1 MSIKINIPHLSSRK
15 TKIIATLGPAS
26 NSQEVIHHLIKA
38 GVNIFRLNMS
48 HGKHEEHQKLY
59 HLIRQSAAAL
69 NEPIAIFADL
79 CGPKIRTGR
88 FKNGSITIQANTEV
102 IVTTRDVVGKDNLIP
117 CQYTALAD
125 DVRPGDR
132 LLLDDGKFELTVT
145 SVQGEDIA
153 CQVIF
158 GGELKNHKGMNLPG
172 VQVSCPSMT
181 EKDRADALFALRLGV
196 DYLALSFVRKAE
208 DVSELRRLIS
218 ENGCDTHI
226 IAKIEKPEALSN
238 AQAII
243 QAADAIM
250 IARGDL
256 GVELNA
262 EDVPV
267 AQHQLIRRA
276 RALNKPVIVAT
287 QMLESMVENSRPT
300 RAEVTDVSNAVYS
313 ATDAVMLSGETAA
326 GRFPVEAVSMM
337 ARVIKQTEAFM
348 REQDAFGKLT
358 HRADEVR
365 PLPFGDAVADA
376 TAQLCSDLRAKAI
389 IGITGSGMSVV
400 TLSSARPLAPLIAVA
415 ADEHICRRMNLYWGV
430 VPVYSEQ
437 AGRVHPNKLAR
448 ELSLSTG
455 LVDKGDNIIVVR
467 GFNKDKELNSP
478 TITMLT
484 L

>member
-1 MSIKINIPHLSSRK
+1 MTIKINMPHLSSRK

-26 NSQEVIHHLIKA
+26 NSREIIFDLIKA

-48 HGKHEEHQKLY
+48 HGEHEGHRKLY
-59 HLIRQSAAAL
+59 DIIRKCAEEL
-69 NEPIAIFADL
+69 NEPITIFADL
-79 CGPKIRTGR
+79 CGPKIRTGK
-88 FKNGSITIQANTEV
+88 FKDGSITINNGDQV
-102 IVTTRDVVGKDNLIP
+102 IVTTRDVLGEDNIIP
-117 CQYTALAD
+117 CQYAALAS
-125 DVRPGDR
+125 DVKSGDR
-132 LLLDDGKFELTVT
+132 ILLDDGKFELKVG
-145 SVQGEDIA
+145 SIKDQDIS
-153 CQVIF
+153 CRVIY

-172 VQVSCPSMT
+172 VAVSCPSLT
-181 EKDRADALFALRLGV
+181 EKDKADAVFALALGV

-208 DVSELRRLIS
+208 DINDLRQLITAS
-218 ENGCDTHI
+218 GYDTHI
-226 IAKIEKPEALSN
+226 IAKIEKPEALEN

-243 QAADAIM
+243 QASDAIM

-287 QMLESMVENSRPT
+287 QMLESMIENSRPT

-326 GRFPVEAVSMM
+326 GKFPVEAVAMM
-337 ARVIKQTEAFM
+337 SRIIKQTEAFM
-348 REQDAFGKLT
+348 REQNAFGKLT
-358 HRADEVR
+358 HRANETR

-376 TAQLCSDLRAKAI
+376 TAQLCSDLCAKAI
-389 IGITGSGMSVV
+389 IGITLSGMSVV
-400 TLSSARPLAPLIAVA
+400 TLSSARPSAPLLAVA
-415 ADEHICRRMNLYWGV
+415 ASPQVCQRMNLYWGV
-430 VPVYSEQ
+430 IPICSAD
-437 AGRVHPNKLAR
+437 AGHTHPNKLAR
-448 ELSLSTG
+448 ETAISTG
-455 LVDKGDNIIVVR
+455 LADKSDNIIVVR
-467 GFNKDKELNSP
+467 GFNKDREINSP

>member
-1 MSIKINIPHLSSRK
+1 MPHLSSRK

-26 NSQEVIHHLIKA
+26 NNQEIIYALIKA

-48 HGKHEEHQKLY
+48 HGEHQGHRKLY
-59 HLIRQSAAAL
+59 QLIRQSAAEL

-79 CGPKIRTGR
+79 CGPKIRTGQ
-88 FKNGSITIQANTEV
+88 FNNGSIMLNSGERV
-102 IVTTRDVVGKDNLIP
+102 IVTTRDMPGEKNIIP
-117 CQYTALAD
+117 CQYAALSN
-125 DVRPGDR
+125 DVKPGDR
-132 LLLDDGKFELTVT
+132 ILLDDGKFELKVEAIEG
-145 SVQGEDIA
+145 QDIT

-172 VQVSCPSMT
+172 VNVSCPSLT
-181 EKDRADALFALRLGV
+181 EKDRSDAVFALNLGV
-196 DYLALSFVRKAE
+196 DYLALSFVRRAE
-208 DVSELRRLIS
+208 DIDELRELITT
-218 ENGCDTHI
+218 NGYDTHI
-226 IAKIEKPEALSN
+226 IAKIEKPEALIN

-287 QMLESMVENSRPT
+287 QMLESMVDNSRPT

-326 GRFPVEAVSMM
+326 GRFPVETVAIM
-337 ARVIKQTEAFM
+337 ARIIKQTEAFM

-358 HRADEVR
+358 HRDAEIR

-376 TAQLCSDLRAKAI
+376 TAQLCADLRAKAI
-389 IGITGSGMSVV
+389 IGITSSGMSVV
-400 TLSSARPLAPLIAVA
+400 TLSSARPSAPLIAVTA
-415 ADEHICRRMNLYWGV
+415 SMHVCRRMNLYWGV
-430 VPVYSEQ
+430 VPIYSEE
-437 AGRVHPNKLAR
+437 AGHTHPNKLAR
-448 ELSLSTG
+448 EITVRTG
-455 LVDKGDNIIVVR
+455 LAVQGDNIIVVR
-467 GFNKDKELNSP
+467 GFNKDRELNSP